1 MAKTESNNFFI
12 LFDFSLQSY
21 KTFRR
26 NQRYHPINL
35 YFYRL
40 KMFCMKYLKIFTL
53 LIASWLASANL
64 FAQDG
69 VSIGNWRTH
78 LPYHKVIAV
87 EPVGNKIY
95 AATEYE
101 LFYYD
106 KEDNSIN
113 ILNRINGLSDI
124 GISTM
129 CYNTSQRKLLV
140 AYTNANVDLID
151 SDGNIKNMREIK
163 DKNIVGN
170 KSINNVFCN
179 GDLAYVACGFGI
191 VVFDLKK
198 EEVKDTYYIG
208 NQGDAVNVTDIAF
221 FNDRI
226 YASTDDGV
234 YYAAQD
240 AQNLANYSAWHF
252 DSSLIHP
259 HLAYTEMEVF
269 NGKLYL
275 NYDGGYD
282 ADTLFVHNGSV
293 WGYFDKAD
301 VSQKYELRAYNDRF
315 ILTNRYKIS
324 VRDANLNEMLSIYS
338 PGGSIEPLS
347 AALDNSGNYWIGDT
361 RRGLIKTD
369 DGWNNMDVKP
379 NGPASKNVFELQAC
393 GDQVWI
399 ATGGHAAN
407 WGKRYMKEGVARF
420 KGSWTIFNSST
431 LSDFETYSD
440 FVCTATDPND
450 PSVTYVGTWGKGLL
464 KFQDDELVEVYNADN
479 STLDYWVKDPSL
491 INISGL
497 AFDSKGNLWVANTG
511 ANKLLSVM
519 ERSTGNWRS
528 FNLGGSLSGIDIGTL
543 LIDNNDYKW
552 IIRRGG
558 EVIVF
563 NDNGTLDNTSDDRVA
578 NLNTA
583 AGSGKLSGAVNC
595 LIVDSNGQVWA
606 GTDKGPCYFSN
617 TSLIFSGSNFDA
629 IQKEVPRNDG
639 TNQYDYLFAGSN
651 VLSMAAMEGSDQIWF
666 GLESGVYLMSFEG
679 KPFEG
684 KPKEIHYFN
693 TDNSPLLDN
702 AVNTMAIDKSG
713 EVFFGTSSGV
723 ISYRGEYATP
733 ELIISDVVAYPNPV
747 RMNYSGYVGIK
758 GLVSNSLVR
767 ITTVDGTFVTQL
779 ISEGGQAVWDCT
791 NINGEKVEPGVYLIF
806 VSTKRGTNKF
816 ATKILVQN

>member
-1 MAKTESNNFFI
+1 
-12 LFDFSLQSY
+12 
-21 KTFRR
+21 
-26 NQRYHPINL
+26 
-35 YFYRL
+35 
-40 KMFCMKYLKIFTL
+40 MKYLKIFTL
-53 LIASWLASANL
+53 IIASWLVSANL

-69 VSIGNWRTH
+69 ISIGNWRTH
-78 LPYHKVIAV
+78 LPYQKVIAV

-106 KEDNSIN
+106 TQDNSIN
-113 ILNRINGLSDI
+113 ILNKINGLSDI

-129 CYNTSQRKLLV
+129 RYNTSQRKLFV

-151 SDGNIKNMREIK
+151 SEGNIKNMSDIK

-208 NQGDAVNVTDIAF
+208 NQGDAVNVTDIAL
-221 FNDRI
+221 FNGRI
-226 YASTDDGV
+226 YASTEDGV
-234 YYAAQD
+234 YYASQD

-252 DSSLIHP
+252 DNSLVHP

-275 NYDGGYD
+275 NYNGGYD
-282 ADTLFVHNGSV
+282 ADTLFVNDGNH
-293 WGYFDKAD
+293 WGYFNKQD

-315 ILTNRYKIS
+315 ILTNRYKVS
-324 VRDANLNEMLSIYS
+324 VFDVNLNEALSIHS
-338 PGGSIEPLS
+338 PGGSIEPQS
-347 AALDNSGNYWIGDT
+347 AALDNSGNYWIGDN
-361 RRGLIKTD
+361 RRGLIKTS
-369 DGWNNMDVKP
+369 DGWNYSDVKP

-407 WGKRYMKEGVARF
+407 WGKRYLKDGVARF
-420 KGSWTIFNSST
+420 DGSWTIFNRST
-431 LSDFETYSD
+431 LQDFDAYSD
-440 FVCTATDPND
+440 FVCTVTDPND
-450 PSVTYVGTWGKGLL
+450 PSVTYVGTWGDGVL
-464 KFQDDELVEVYNADN
+464 KFKNGELVQVYNAEN

-491 INISGL
+491 VNISGL

-511 ANKLLSVM
+511 ANKLLSMM
-519 ERSTGNWRS
+519 ERSTGNWRA
-528 FNLGGSLSGIDIGTL
+528 FNLGGSYSGIDIGTL
-543 LIDNNDYKW
+543 LIDDNDYKW
-552 IIRRGG
+552 MIRRGG
-558 EVIVF
+558 EVLVF
-563 NDNGTLDNTSDDRVA
+563 NDNGTFDNPADDHVV

-583 AGSGKLSGAVNC
+583 TGSGKLPGSVNC
-595 LIVDSNGQVWA
+595 LASDSKGQVWA

-617 TSLIFSGSNFDA
+617 TSLIFSNSDFDA
-629 IQKEVPRNDG
+629 MQVRVPRNDG
-639 TNQYDYLFAGSN
+639 TDQYDYLFSGSN
-651 VLSMAAMEGSDQIWF
+651 VLSMAAMEGSEQIWF
-666 GLESGVYLMSFEG
+666 GLESGVYLMSFES
-679 KPFEG
+679 

-693 TDNSPLLDN
+693 TNNSPLLDN
-702 AVNTMAIDKSG
+702 AVTTMAIDKSG
-713 EVFFGTSSGV
+713 EVFFGTSNGV

-733 ELIISDVVAYPNPV
+733 EPIVSDVVAYPNPV
-747 RMNYSGYVGIK
+747 RKSYSGYVGIK
-758 GLVSNSLVR
+758 GLVANSLVR

-806 VSTKRGTNKF
+806 VSTKQGTNKF

>member
-1 MAKTESNNFFI
+1 
-12 LFDFSLQSY
+12 
-21 KTFRR
+21 
-26 NQRYHPINL
+26 
-35 YFYRL
+35 
-40 KMFCMKYLKIFTL
+40 MKYLKIFTL
-53 LIASWLASANL
+53 IIASWLVSANL
-64 FAQDG
+64 IAQDG

-78 LPYHKVIAV
+78 LPYQKVIAV

-106 KEDNSIN
+106 TQDNSIN
-113 ILNRINGLSDI
+113 ILNKINGLSDI

-129 CYNTSQRKLLV
+129 RYNTSQRKLFV

-151 SDGNIKNMREIK
+151 SDGNIKNMSDIK

-170 KSINNVFCN
+170 KSINNVFCD

-221 FNDRI
+221 FQGRI

-234 YYAAQD
+234 YYASQD

-252 DSSLIHP
+252 DNSLIHP
-259 HLAYTEMEVF
+259 HLAYTEMEMF
-269 NGKLYL
+269 YGKLYL

-282 ADTLFVHNGSV
+282 ADTLFVNDGNT
-293 WGYFDKAD
+293 WGYFNKQD

-315 ILTNRYKIS
+315 IITKRYGIS
-324 VRDANLNEMLSIYS
+324 VLDANLHESLVIHS
-338 PGGSIEPLS
+338 PGGPIQPLS
-347 AALDNSGNYWIGDT
+347 TALDNGGNFWIGDT
-361 RRGLIKTD
+361 RRGLIMTT
-369 DGWNNMDVKP
+369 DGWNNNDVKP

-420 KGSWTIFNSST
+420 DGLWTILNNTT
-431 LSDFETYSD
+431 LTDFDTYSD
-440 FVCTATDPND
+440 FVCTATDPNN
-450 PSVTYVGTWGKGLL
+450 PSVTYVGTWGNGVL
-464 KFQDDELVEVYNADN
+464 KFKDGELDMVYNADN

-511 ANKLLSVM
+511 ANKLLSMM
-519 ERSTGNWRS
+519 ERTTGNWRS
-528 FNLGGSLSGIDIGTL
+528 FNLGGSWSGIDIGTL

-563 NDNGTLDNTSDDRVA
+563 NDNGTFDNAADDQVV

-583 AGSGKLSGAVNC
+583 AGSGKLAGGVNC
-595 LIVDSNGQVWA
+595 LAVDYNGAVWA
-606 GTDKGPCYFSN
+606 GTDKGPCLFDD
-617 TSLIFSGSNFDA
+617 TRKIFNGSNFDA
-629 IQKEVPRNDG
+629 TQVRVPRNDG
-639 TNQYDYLFAGSN
+639 TDQYDYLFAGSN

-666 GLESGVYLMSFEG
+666 GLESGVYLMSFES
-679 KPFEG
+679 

-693 TDNSPLLDN
+693 VDNSPLLDN
-702 AVNTMAIDKSG
+702 AVTTMAIDKSG

-733 ELIISDVVAYPNPV
+733 EPIISDVIAYPNPV
-747 RMNYSGYVGIK
+747 RMSYSGYVGIK

-806 VSTKRGTNKF
+806 VSTKRGTDKF
-816 ATKILVQN
+816 ATKILIQN

>member
-1 MAKTESNNFFI
+1 
-12 LFDFSLQSY
+12 
-21 KTFRR
+21 
-26 NQRYHPINL
+26 
-35 YFYRL
+35 
-40 KMFCMKYLKIFTL
+40 MKYLKFFTL
-53 LIASWLASANL
+53 IIASWLVSANL

-78 LPYHKVIAV
+78 LPYQKVIAV

-113 ILNRINGLSDI
+113 ILSKINGLSDI

-129 CYNTSQRKLLV
+129 RYNTSQRKLFV

-151 SDGNIKNMREIK
+151 SEGNIKNMSDIK

-170 KSINNVFCN
+170 KNINHVFFD
-179 GDLAYVACGFGI
+179 GDLAYTACGFGI

-208 NQGDAVNVTDIAF
+208 NQGDAVNVTDIAI
-221 FNDRI
+221 FNGRI
-226 YASTDDGV
+226 YASTDDGI
-234 YYAAQD
+234 YYASQD

-252 DSSLIHP
+252 DNSLIHP

-275 NYDGGYD
+275 NYDGGYE
-282 ADTLFVHNGSV
+282 ADTLFVNDGNL
-293 WGYFDKAD
+293 WGYFDKQD
-301 VSQKYELRAYNDRF
+301 VNQKFELRAYDDRF
-315 ILTNRYKIS
+315 ILTNRYKVS
-324 VRDANLNEMLSIYS
+324 VRDANLNEMLGIYS

-347 AALDNSGNYWIGDT
+347 AAVDNSGNYWIGDT
-361 RRGLIKTD
+361 RRGLVMTS

-420 KGSWTIFNSST
+420 NGLWTILNSST
-431 LSDFETYSD
+431 LPDFGTYSD
-440 FVCTATDPND
+440 FVCTVTDPND

-464 KFQDDELVEVYNADN
+464 KFQNDELVEVYNADN
-479 STLDYWVKDPSL
+479 STLDYWVKDQTL

-511 ANKLLSVM
+511 ANKLLSMM
-519 ERSTGNWRS
+519 ERTTGNWRS

-543 LIDNNDYKW
+543 LIDDNDYKW
-552 IIRRGG
+552 MIRRGG

-563 NDNGTLDNTSDDRVA
+563 NDSGTFDNPTDDQAV

-583 AGSGKLSGAVNC
+583 AGNGKLAGAVNC
-595 LIVDSNGQVWA
+595 LILGDKGEVWV
-606 GTDKGPCYFSN
+606 GTDKGPCLFDD
-617 TSLIFSGSNFDA
+617 TKKIFSGSNFDA

-639 TNQYDYLFAGSN
+639 TNQYDYLFDGSN
-651 VLSMAAMEGSDQIWF
+651 VLSMAAMEGSNQIWF
-666 GLESGVYLMSFEG
+666 GLESGVYLMSFEN
-679 KPFEG
+679 

-702 AVNTMAIDKSG
+702 AVTTMAVDKSG

-733 ELIISDVVAYPNPV
+733 EPIISEVVAYPNPV

-791 NINGEKVEPGVYLIF
+791 NINGERVEPGVYLIF
-806 VSTKRGTNKF
+806 VSTKQGTNKF